1 MEEIR
6 DINIRDL
13 NIQTIPQW
21 AINPP
26 VAVPIYPPVTS
37 QVGIPIIDMPGCVE
51 SHRDSGENVNLK
63 NEDPDQVKVFCDGE
77 MPSFNAIN
85 YDARKLQYTTEQKV
99 KRSSSSKIS

>member
-85 YDARKLQYTTEQKV
+85 YCLLYTSPSP
-99 KRSSSSKIS
+99 RDGLLSRMPSSA

>member
-26 VAVPIYPPVTS
+26 VAVP
-37 QVGIPIIDMPGCVE
+37 
-51 SHRDSGENVNLK
+51 
-63 NEDPDQVKVFCDGE
+63 
-77 MPSFNAIN
+77 
-85 YDARKLQYTTEQKV
+85 YTHP
-99 KRSSSSKIS
+99 